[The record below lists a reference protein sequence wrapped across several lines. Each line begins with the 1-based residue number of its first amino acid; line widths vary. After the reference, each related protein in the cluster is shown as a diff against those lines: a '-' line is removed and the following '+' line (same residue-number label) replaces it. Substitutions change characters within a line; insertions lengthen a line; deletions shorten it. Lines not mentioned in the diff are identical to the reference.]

1 MIRFSSVPATQPVE
15 IVWLLSKKCFI
26 RFNKQSA
33 DFYYSSCWRV
43 QDRPWWGLLDR
54 KYIARRLCR
63 IRTIKYYYNS
73 EHEGFKPLPSPW
85 NRHSILSSFYK
96 YALISEII
104 KQVCCKSLREL
115 HLQCQNNR
123 WRWRQRSV
131 RPEYKIHVTL
141 CKHRAGESGLQSIRN
156 MKCDQTRQ

>member
-1 MIRFSSVPATQPVE
+1 MGCIGNT
-15 IVWLLSKKCFI
+15 
-26 RFNKQSA
+26 SA
-33 DFYYSSCWRV
+33 W
-43 QDRPWWGLLDR
+43 
-54 KYIARRLCR
+54 RLCR

-85 NRHSILSSFYK
+85 NRHSILSSFSK

-123 WRWRQRSV
+123 WRWRQRSA

-141 CKHRAGESGLQSIRN
+141 CKHRAGESGLQPAEHWKHEMRPDKTKWKMVTSQYWKIIMMAIQLNLHCPVYFILLR
-156 MKCDQTRQ
+156 QTYRCFCPY